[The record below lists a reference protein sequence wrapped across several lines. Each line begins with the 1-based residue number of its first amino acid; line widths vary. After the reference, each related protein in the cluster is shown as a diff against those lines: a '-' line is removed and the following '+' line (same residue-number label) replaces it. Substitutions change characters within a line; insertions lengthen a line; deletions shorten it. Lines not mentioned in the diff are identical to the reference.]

1 MKATQSERVLQNE
14 LKIPLSIKIAYGSG
28 DIVNGLAFNT
38 INFFYLFFLNAIVGL
53 PPYLAG
59 LVLLIGRIWDGFTD
73 PVMGMIVDNTKSK
86 SGKHRFWLII
96 AIVPFIVTFF
106 LLWLDFPGSDISRFV
121 IYSFLFVLFS
131 TAFTMFNI
139 PYGSMTAD
147 LTHDY
152 NERTS
157 ITAVRMVFS
166 LLAMIIGAGLTQILA
181 GSKSLGYPGMAA
193 IYCFVMFISGLTA
206 YFSTKGHDIVIS
218 KSHGIRLRIWL
229 DAFKNKPFVLLVSS
243 YLLLTI
249 ATTGVS
255 GIFIYYVK
263 YTLQMTSNI
272 QSSII
277 MGVLVIA
284 SIAALPL
291 WALVSNAFSKKIAL
305 FTGMAVF
312 GSGLIGII
320 FTGLNY
326 GQVLFYTLAVIC
338 GIGLSSFFIVLWS
351 MIPDVVEYGQ
361 LQSGQRH
368 AGIYYGLWFFVQKLG
383 MALSATINGWVLTW
397 SGFKQE
403 QGGRILEQSI
413 DAIRGI
419 NALLVWIPIAFII
432 IGLIILY
439 FYPIDATKHAEIR
452 KELFKREMI

>member
-1 MKATQSERVLQNE
+1 MIATQSERVLQKE
-14 LKIPLSIKIAYGSG
+14 LKIPFSIKVAYGSG

-38 INFFYLFFLNAIVGL
+38 INFFYLFFLNAIIGL

-59 LVLLIGRIWDGFTD
+59 LVLLIGRIWDGITD

-86 SGKHRFWLII
+86 SGKHRIWLII

-106 LLWLDFPGSDISRFV
+106 LLWQDFAGSDISRFV
-121 IYSFLFVLFS
+121 IYSFLFILFS
-131 TAFTMFNI
+131 TMFTMFNI

-193 IYCFVMFISGLTA
+193 IFCGVMLISGLIT
-206 YFSTKGHDIVIS
+206 YFSTKGYDIVTDNS
-218 KSHGIRLRIWL
+218 DGIRLRIYF
-229 DAFKNKPFVLLVSS
+229 DAFKNKPFVLLVSA
-243 YLLLTI
+243 YLLLSI

-263 YTLQMTSNI
+263 YTLRMTSDI

-291 WALVSNAFSKKIAL
+291 WALVSNTFSKKAAL

-312 GSGLIGII
+312 GCGLISIV

-326 GQVLFYTLAVIC
+326 GSVVFYTLAVIC

-383 MALSATINGWVLTW
+383 MALSATINGWVLTC

-413 DAIRGI
+413 DAIQGI

-439 FYPIDATKHAEIR
+439 FYPIDAKKHAEIR
-452 KELFKREMI
+452 KELLERNMT

>member
-1 MKATQSERVLQNE
+1 MKATLNERALEN
-14 LKIPLSIKIAYGSG
+14 KFRIPLSIKIAYGSG
-28 DIVNGLAFNT
+28 DVVNGLAFNT
-38 INFFYLFFLNAIVGL
+38 LNFFYLFFLNAVVGL

-59 LVLLIGRIWDGFTD
+59 LVLLIGRVWDGVTD
-73 PVMGMIVDNTKSK
+73 PLMGMIVDSTKSN

-96 AIVPFIVTFF
+96 AIVPFIITFF
-106 LLWLDFPGSDISRFV
+106 LLWLNYPGSDISRFV
-121 IYSFLFVLFS
+121 IYSFLFVLFC

-147 LTHDY
+147 LTCDY

-157 ITAVRMVFS
+157 LTGIRMVFS

-181 GSKSLGYPGMAA
+181 GSKALGYPGMAA
-193 IYCFVMFISGLTA
+193 IYCVVMLITGLIA
-206 YFSTKGHDIVIS
+206 YFATKGHDTVIR
-218 KSHGIRLRIWL
+218 KTDGINLKIWL
-229 DAFKNKPFVLLVSS
+229 DALKNRPFVLLVSS

-263 YTLQMTSNI
+263 YTLRLTNDI

-277 MGVLVIA
+277 MGVLVVSA
-284 SIAALPL
+284 IAALPI
-291 WALVSNAFSKKIAL
+291 WAKVSNTFSKKTAL

-312 GSGLIGII
+312 GGGLIGII
-320 FTGLNY
+320 FTGLEY
-326 GQVLFYTLAVIC
+326 GQVLFYGLAVIC

-361 LQSGQRH
+361 LQSGHRH
-368 AGIYYGLWFFVQKLG
+368 EGVYYGLWFFVQKLG

-419 NALLVWIPIAFII
+419 NMLLVWIPIIFIVT
-432 IGLIILY
+432 GLLILY
-439 FYPIDATKHAEIR
+439 FYPIDAKKHAEIR
-452 KELFKREMI
+452 KKLNTLETT

>member
-1 MKATQSERVLQNE
+1 MIATQNERALKNE

-38 INFFYLFFLNAIVGL
+38 LNFFYLFFLNTVVGL

-73 PVMGMIVDNTKSK
+73 PVMGMIVDSTKSS

-106 LLWLDFPGSDISRFV
+106 LLWLDYPGSDISRFV
-121 IYSFLFVLFS
+121 IYSLLFVLFS

-181 GSKSLGYPGMAA
+181 GSKNIGYPGMAA
-193 IYCFVMFISGLTA
+193 IYCIVMLISGCITF
-206 YFSTKGHDIVIS
+206 FSTRGYDTVIT
-218 KSHGIRLRIWL
+218 KANGIKLKIWFDTL
-229 DAFKNKPFVLLVSS
+229 KNKPFVLLVLS
-243 YLLLTI
+243 YFLLTI
-249 ATTGVS
+249 ATSGVS

-263 YTLQMTSNI
+263 YTLHMTNNI

-277 MGVLVIA
+277 MGVLVVS

-291 WALVSNAFSKKIAL
+291 WAFVSKVYSKKAAL
-305 FTGMAVF
+305 FSGMAVF
-312 GSGLIGII
+312 GGGLIGIVI
-320 FTGLNY
+320 TGLDY
-326 GQVLFYTLAVIC
+326 GQILFYTLSVIC

-351 MIPDVVEYGQ
+351 MIPDVVEHGQ
-361 LQSGQRH
+361 LQSGQRN
-368 AGIYYGLWFFVQKLG
+368 AGVYYGLWFFVQKLG

-419 NALLVWIPIAFII
+419 NTLLVWIPVAFII
-432 IGLIILY
+432 IGLFVLY
-439 FYPIDATKHAEIR
+439 YYPIDAKKHAEIR
-452 KELFKREMI
+452 KELFKREAT